1 MLEKFREN
9 IQINMLSICISLFAM
24 LSGFYFVVFDIYYQA
39 IFAIRIFILH
49 SFGLIAAN
57 VILQLIFK
65 TPKSI
70 ITGTLSNV
78 LLYFIVYYALNLLIT
93 YQQNGNFHYRG
104 RTVIAEFATFS
115 LTLFFS
121 LFFSIAVYCFQY
133 FRKKRIERS
142 LE

>member
-1 MLEKFREN
+1 MLEKFKEN
-9 IQINMLSICISLFAM
+9 IQLNMLSICISLFAM

-70 ITGTLSNV
+70 ITRTMGSV
-78 LLYFIVYYALNLLIT
+78 LLYFILYYFMNLLIA
-93 YQQNGNFHYRG
+93 YKEYGKFYYRG
-104 RTVIAEFATFS
+104 RTAFAESTTFA

-121 LFFSIAVYCFQY
+121 LVFSIAVYVFQY

-142 LE
+142 L